1 MAITAWCWL
10 THRGPGRL
18 EVPIE
23 GRRTPFLDHLR
34 GPLWGPAQGW
44 VYKLGEVIQL
54 KHVKTLRRR

>member
-23 GRRTPFLDHLR
+23 GR

-54 KHVKTLRRR
+54 KHMKALESL